1 MNEGFCLICNKKTQA
16 LMSPKYGKAGRYRKT
31 CGDQCRGFLMSK
43 LGRESR
49 KKSPW
54 GRMSL

>member
-1 MNEGFCLICNKKTQA
+1 
-16 LMSPKYGKAGRYRKT
+16 MSPKYGKAGRYRKT